1 MTVIESRELRRHIR
15 TLDSQEFT
23 RFVADLWRCRGYDV
37 AVRDGVIHARSPS
50 RGTNERIVVTQRS
63 LMGWTVPSDEAE
75 IVVARRTTRAT
86 RRVARSCSATFVG
99 LETLQEVVNF
109 AITRTDRRR
118 LFETHFGCSPDE
130 VRSTDKPL
138 STASRREL
146 LVVVLLLTSV
156 GVIGTVVS
164 LNEPPVDQIQ
174 QRATPRDPGQ
184 VVTQPPDPPSRGG
197 DLYPP
202 GIDENGVYDAARLS
216 RRHAQQLEQT
226 SYRFLRTTR
235 IASARSRAGDER
247 VGYRRIVVND
257 TLRFRTESD
266 GNLPLSEGG
275 FGSVHAEVF
284 ADGTD
289 VYRRVHGEDRSV
301 YLTGPRLRADRFQN
315 QGAWFVSVYL
325 ATAESAVSQSSR
337 SAQRTYLVTGRG
349 TPEQL
354 DGNVSNY
361 TATAVVDAD
370 GLVRSLN
377 VSYDRTT
384 NGTTQLVSL
393 AFEYRDVGNTTV
405 TAPSWYPEARTV
417 TGAANESPAFS
428 IY

>member
-1 MTVIESRELRRHIR
+1 MTVIESRELRRQIR

-23 RFVADLWRCRGYDV
+23 RFVADLWRCRGYEV

-50 RGTNERIVVTQRS
+50 RGTNERIVVAQRS
-63 LMGWTVPSDEAE
+63 LIGWTVPSDEAE

-99 LETLQEVVNF
+99 LDTLREMVNF
-109 AITRTDRRR
+109 AVTRADRHR
-118 LFETHFGCSPDE
+118 LFETHFGRSPDE
-130 VRSTDKPL
+130 VQSNDETRPM
-138 STASRREL
+138 ASRRG
-146 LVVVLLLTSV
+146 LVVVVLVLASV

-164 LNEPPVDQIQ
+164 LNEPPADQTQ
-174 QRATPRDPGQ
+174 QRATPRDAGQ
-184 VVTQPPDPPSRGG
+184 VVTQLPDPPSRGG
-197 DLYPP
+197 VYPP

-216 RRHAQQLEQT
+216 RSHAQQLEKT
-226 SYRFLRTTR
+226 SYHFLRTTR
-235 IASARSRAGDER
+235 IASAGSRAGDQRE
-247 VGYRRIVVND
+247 GYRRIVVND

-354 DGNVSNY
+354 DGDISNY
-361 TATAVVDAD
+361 TATAVVDSD

-417 TGAANESPAFS
+417 TGAANESPAFL